1 ALHGVGGAPAQ
12 PMRDPAL
19 DVDADLGRG
28 AAFGLAHRR
37 RDGVEVRLR
46 EEPPRPAGVAPEH
59 HHSPLAPPPPELPPP
74 PPEKPPS
81 PPPPHEPPPPPPPQ
95 KIGGCELQP
104 RRSAV
109 TARCEDRRAL
119 KIATP
124 KTPKNSANRRTVA
137 GS

>member
-1 ALHGVGGAPAQ
+1 MSSGSSSTSSGP
-12 PMRDPAL
+12 
-19 DVDADLGRG
+19 RG
-28 AAFGLAHRR
+28 KKRAR
-37 RDGVEVRLR
+37 VV
-46 EEPPRPAGVAPEH
+46 PEH
-59 HHSPLAPPPPELPPP
+59 HQSPLAPPPPELPPP
-74 PPEKPPS
+74 PPEKPPPP

-109 TARCEDRRAL
+109 TARRCEDRRAL

-137 GS
+137 GSAEVHGAGRRGDGAGPPPMRANTASTAASRPAA